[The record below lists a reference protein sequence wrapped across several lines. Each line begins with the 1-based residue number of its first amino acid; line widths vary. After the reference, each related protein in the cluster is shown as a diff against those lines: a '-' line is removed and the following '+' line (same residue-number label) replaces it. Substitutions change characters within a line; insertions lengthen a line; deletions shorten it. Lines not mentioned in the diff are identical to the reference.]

1 MGRDD
6 YSLMDGKIKIYFVF
20 LDLYFKIQV
29 KNNYQL
35 NGYETINEFI
45 YIIVKMSLIIDT
57 HSFLEIGYLISIS
70 TIVVEKKSTSHFKS
84 SIYKKSNFAQNLY
97 WLRFLVNIVIIDKL
111 ILIKYLYPRISL
123 FIIWSTHG
131 LMGWLCLIGRILSS

>member
-57 HSFLEIGYLISIS
+57 HSFLEIGYLISNS
-70 TIVVEKKSTSHFKS
+70 TIVVEKNLLVILKGLY
-84 SIYKKSNFAQNLY
+84 IKKVI
-97 WLRFLVNIVIIDKL
+97 LRKTYI
-111 ILIKYLYPRISL
+111 
-123 FIIWSTHG
+123 
-131 LMGWLCLIGRILSS
+131 GWDFW